1 MWKELLYPS
10 LYRWGNY
17 GTQRLHHLAKISRQ
31 TYFSDSANLS
41 QESALTLVK
50 TPAMVWSLCSYL
62 LCHHFTSV
70 RLLLF
75 NSRKMSDFEITDY
88 FWESLSFAMF
98 THSALTEWE
107 LVLFP
112 FFFSLSLFIAVW
124 LYIFQALFSSC
135 SSLANCKSCLRSE
148 NISVLS
154 QYFYEIWWPEKEA
167 IEGIMSFERTS
178 RNDVMVMESKP
189 PTSQLPT
196 CRGDVLVTESKPPT
210 SQLPTY
216 SWHCLVTYCSWF
228 IVQPLIEN
236 IN

>member
-50 TPAMVWSLCSYL
+50 TPVMVWSLCSYL

-70 RLLLF
+70 CLLLF
-75 NSRKMSDFEITDY
+75 NSRKMSDFEIMDY

-98 THSALTEWE
+98 THSALTDWE
-107 LVLFP
+107 LVLFL

-124 LYIFQALFSSC
+124 LYIFQALFSSFSC
-135 SSLANCKSCLRSE
+135 KLQVLFMLRKYFCAFPILLWDLMTRERDHEFWKNKQRWCDGHGKQATYIPITHLQRWCVGHRKQATHIPITHLQLA
-148 NISVLS
+148 
-154 QYFYEIWWPEKEA
+154 
-167 IEGIMSFERTS
+167 
-178 RNDVMVMESKP
+178 
-189 PTSQLPT
+189 LPS
-196 CRGDVLVTESKPPT
+196 DILF
-210 SQLPTY
+210 LI
-216 SWHCLVTYCSWF
+216 HCTTT
-228 IVQPLIEN
+228 N
-236 IN
+236 RKH